1 MATEIQLE
9 TAINTANSAK
19 SLRELSKSLR
29 ELVALQGQIGEGGA
43 DFKKLQK
50 AINDTEGRVGD
61 LNDSFGTLRGSGIER
76 VNASLSLFREGLANA
91 DTSKLELGLRGIG
104 AAMKAIPIF
113 LLIEGLKY
121 VYENFDKVK
130 DILSRIIPS
139 WKEQRDL
146 IQENID
152 RVNGLSRGIENL
164 RKLNTKFYAEVDAET
179 QKEIERLKR
188 LGKTTKEINEFIIS
202 QNELKLGQLKDDY
215 ESAVDEEVAY
225 TKYGEAA
232 KEKLKIDSS
241 DEQAKAQVEYYE
253 KLKQATQDA
262 LNEVNTF
269 ERNASVQR
277 EQLTTA
283 NLEFEKEAIAKADEA
298 REAAWY
304 AELERINTLRKRR
317 EELAKRQIDEDTQ
330 TYAELEAMKKKSQEK
345 EAEGEDIAFITSL
358 KKGEKQFEI
367 EQEERQKHLDGR
379 LDALESAKNKELV
392 QVTEGSEAAYLIE
405 KKYAELAFQEK
416 AKQYS
421 KYLDY
426 AKQGA
431 QLANDINK
439 ILVANENYN
448 LQQMQYQ
455 KDADLENSK
464 NRTQEQID
472 LETKKTNELIA
483 NENLSAAEIER
494 IKFNSETNINKLQS
508 DAANN
513 ELEIKQELDKQSLD
527 IRKKQFERE
536 KKIQLVTAGI
546 NTAAA
551 VVSALGTVQPFP
563 VALAAAALAATTGAI
578 QIAAISK
585 SKFDDGGAS
594 ARQGI
599 APIKSIDTRS
609 APSSNT
615 WANNSVGSSNPNGQL
630 LGSGLTTNSNAIKVV
645 VLEKDIRE
653 VANKVDVLEA
663 RSTFGV

>member
-29 ELVALQGQIGEGGA
+29 ELVALQGQIGEGTA

-76 VNASLSLFREGLANA
+76 VNSSLSLFKDGLSNADPSKLSIALEGLG
-91 DTSKLELGLRGIG
+91 S
-104 AAMKAIPIF
+104 AMKAIPIF
-113 LLIEGLKY
+113 LLIEGVRL
-121 VYENFDKVK
+121 
-130 DILSRIIPS
+130 L
-139 WKEQRDL
+139 
-146 IQENID
+146 
-152 RVNGLSRGIENL
+152 IENWDKLSVAFSDSAKEAKANEEAL
-164 RKLNTKFYAEVDAET
+164 RKLTIQLDLQNASIDTNLIKQEQQLFLL
-179 QKEIERLKR
+179 KEQGAPLDTIISKL
-188 LGKTTKEINEFIIS
+188 KEINS
-202 QNELKLGQLKDDY
+202 LKQTKLQNELKKTDK
-215 ESAVDEEVAY
+215 EIFNIVE
-225 TKYGEAA
+225 KIKAA
-232 KEKLKIDSS
+232 KNDIATATEIESLFNLTASQEDINKLEDELAKLGLKRADLSNQILSNEISTDNKILEEKKSFNKSLDA
-241 DEQAKAQVEYYE
+241 EQ
-253 KLKQATQDA
+253 
-262 LNEVNTF
+262 
-269 ERNASVQR
+269 ERAFN
-277 EQLTTA
+277 
-283 NLEFEKEAIAKADEA
+283 D
-298 REAAWY
+298 
-304 AELERINTLRKRR
+304 ELERINRARKRR
-317 EELAKRQIDEDTQ
+317 EELRQRELEEERN
-330 TYAELEAMKKKSQEK
+330 TYAELAAMQKS
-345 EAEGEDIAFITSL
+345 A
-358 KKGEKQFEI
+358 GEKQAETEDILFLNSINKGKKEFEI
-367 EQEERQKHLDGR
+367 EQAERQKHLDGR
-379 LDALESAKNKELV
+379 LDQLQTAKDKELA

-421 KYLDY
+421 KYLEF

-455 KDADLENSK
+455 KDADLENNK

-472 LETKKTNELIA
+472 LEIKKTNQLIA
-483 NENLSAAEIER
+483 NENLSSAEIER
-494 IKFNSETNINKLQS
+494 IKFDSETRINQLQT

-513 ELEIKQELDKQSLD
+513 ELQIKKELDKQSLD
-527 IRKKQFERE
+527 IRRKQFERE

-563 VALAAAALAATTGAI
+563 AAVVAAALAAATGAV
-578 QIAAISK
+578 QIAAIAK

-594 ARQGI
+594 ARQSI
-599 APIKSIDTRS
+599 TPIKQIDTRS
-609 APSSNT
+609 APSSGN
-615 WANNSVGSSNPNGQL
+615 VGGGTSGGQAANGQL
-630 LGSGLTTNSNAIKVV
+630 LGQGLTTNNNAIKVV

-653 VANKVDVLEA
+653 VANKVDVLES

>member
-29 ELVALQGQIGEGGA
+29 ELVALQGQIGEGTS

-76 VNASLSLFREGLANA
+76 VNSSLSLFKDGLSNADPSKLSIALEGL
-91 DTSKLELGLRGIG
+91 SG
-104 AAMKAIPIF
+104 AMKAIPIF
-113 LLIEGLKY
+113 LLIEGVRLL
-121 VYENFDKVK
+121 VENWDKLAAAFSDSAK
-130 DILSRIIPS
+130 AA
-139 WKEQRDL
+139 KANE
-146 IQENID
+146 EA
-152 RVNGLSRGIENL
+152 L
-164 RKLNTKFYAEVDAET
+164 RKLTIQIDLQNASIDSNIIKQEQQLFLLREQGAPLTEIINKL
-179 QKEIERLKR
+179 KEIDGLKQ
-188 LGKTTKEINEFIIS
+188 TKL
-202 QNELKLGQLKDDY
+202 QNELKKTDKEIFNVVEKIKAAKDDIATATEI
-215 ESAVDEEVAY
+215 ESLFNLTASQEDINKLEDEL
-225 TKYGEAA
+225 A
-232 KEKLKIDSS
+232 KLGLKRADLSNQVLSNEINTDNKILEEKKNFNKKRTEE
-241 DEQAKAQVEYYE
+241 DER
-253 KLKQATQDA
+253 
-262 LNEVNTF
+262 F
-269 ERNASVQR
+269 
-277 EQLTTA
+277 
-283 NLEFEKEAIAKADEA
+283 FKE
-298 REAAWY
+298 
-304 AELERINTLRKRR
+304 ELERIKNAQIRR
-317 EELAKRQIDEDTQ
+317 EELRQRELDEARN
-330 TYAELEAMKKKSQEK
+330 TYAELEAMQKRSTEK
-345 EAEGEDIAFITSL
+345 QAETEDIYFLSTL
-358 KKGEKQFEI
+358 EKGKKEFEI
-367 EQEERQKHLDGR
+367 EQAERQKHLEGR
-379 LDALESAKNKELV
+379 LDQLENAKDKELQ

-421 KYLDY
+421 KYLDF

-439 ILVANENYN
+439 ILVADENYN

-455 KDADLENSK
+455 KDADLENNK

-494 IKFNSETNINKLQS
+494 IKFNSETNINKLQT

-513 ELEIKQELDKQSLD
+513 ELQIKQELDKQSLEV
-527 IRKKQFERE
+527 RKKQFERE

-546 NTAAA
+546 NVASAI
-551 VVSALGTVQPFP
+551 VSALGTVQPFP
-563 VALAAAALAATTGAI
+563 VALAAAAAAAITGGV
-578 QIAAISK
+578 QIAAITK

-599 APIKSIDTRS
+599 TPIKPIDTRS

-615 WANNSVGSSNPNGQL
+615 GANNSVGGSNPNGQL